1 MNARLISAPSLSPE
15 EQKNRLAEFFREYWG
30 TQQINDYHTDTT
42 FHVNHKKQYCD
53 LRWSEKYIDV
63 DYWCSR
69 EIHHKEWSKFLI
81 AITTALHT
89 PIPPYYL
96 DFNLKGRRTT
106 L

>member
-53 LRWSEKYIDV
+53 LRWSENILMSIIGVAAKYTIK
-63 DYWCSR
+63 SGL
-69 EIHHKEWSKFLI
+69 SS
-81 AITTALHT
+81 
-89 PIPPYYL
+89 
-96 DFNLKGRRTT
+96 
-106 L
+106 

>member
-53 LRWSEKYIDV
+53 LR
-63 DYWCSR
+63 
-69 EIHHKEWSKFLI
+69 
-81 AITTALHT
+81 
-89 PIPPYYL
+89 
-96 DFNLKGRRTT
+96 
-106 L
+106 